1 MGISRGREFKDL
13 VAGLTD
19 FDPLT
24 RLTVDEAFSHG
35 WSTATKDGEN
45 NLGDSQMEGNRGAV
59 R

>member
-1 MGISRGREFKDL
+1 MGISRGREFEDL
-13 VAGLTD
+13 VVGLTD

-45 NLGDSQMEGNRGAV
+45 NLGD
-59 R
+59 